1 MACYCCDDCHDAKHN
16 GGKCNKFQYEC
27 PFDIL
32 EAFDEVD
39 IKIIRKIIDNINIQI
54 DNLKAIDKNHGVME
68 EDIEALRSALSNLEE
83 RISIDLQKEWN
94 EINED

>member
-1 MACYCCDDCHDAKHN
+1 MACYDCEYCPYAEHN
-16 GGKCNKFQYEC
+16 GGKCNRFLYDC
-27 PFDIL
+27 PFYIVRNL
-32 EAFDEVD
+32 DEVD

-54 DNLKAIDKNHGVME
+54 VME

-83 RISIDLQKEWN
+83 QVSIDLQKEWN

>member
-1 MACYCCDDCHDAKHN
+1 MACYDCEYCPNAEHN
-16 GGKCNKFQYEC
+16 GGKCNRFLYDC
-27 PFDIL
+27 PFYIVRNL
-32 EAFDEVD
+32 DEVD

-54 DNLKAIDKNHGVME
+54 DNLKAIDKDHDVME
-68 EDIEALRSALSNLEE
+68 EDIEALRSTLSNLEE